1 MKIGFIG
8 LGNMATAIIGGL
20 LREDTALSSE
30 DGNVTVI
37 TAANIIGSAK
47 TEATRRA
54 KTEQFGIA
62 VTASNR
68 EVAEAADVLV
78 LAVKPQFFPEVIA
91 EIRDAVSEK
100 HPGYLHRRRS
110 HTRAHRGPFRP
121 RCYRHATHPL
131 HAEHPGPR
139 ERRVHRRRTGA
150 RRNGSRRSTLPT
162 ARESFGRAI
171 VIPER
176 LMDAASATAGS
187 SPAFVFMFIEALA
200 DGAVAAGMPRAQAY
214 EFAAAAVAGSAQL
227 VLETGR
233 HPGDLKDMVC
243 SPAGTTIEGV
253 RALEE
258 GAFRASV
265 MNAISACVEKAK
277 ALQPPVQAVQTAWN
291 CVAARN
297 SSAVQGSRP
306 LFLALL

>member
-1 MKIGFIG
+1 MKIGFVG

-20 LREDTALSSE
+20 LREGTTFSGE
-30 DGNVTVI
+30 DGDATVI

-47 TEATRRA
+47 TEATRQKRA
-54 KTEQFGIA
+54 EQFGIA

-91 EIRDAVSEK
+91 EIREVVNENTLVISIAAGLTLERIAALFNRDVTAMRLIRCMPNTPALVNAGCTAVV
-100 HPGYLHRRRS
+100 
-110 HTRAHRGPFRP
+110 
-121 RCYRHATHPL
+121 
-131 HAEHPGPR
+131 PGP
-139 ERRVHRRRTGA
+139 GA
-150 RRNGSRRSTLPT
+150 TEADEALCLRLM
-162 ARESFGRAI
+162 ESFGRAI

-176 LMDAASATAGS
+176 LRPPPAGS

-243 SPAGTTIEGV
+243 SPGGTTIEGV
-253 RALEE
+253 KALEE

-265 MNAISACVEKAK
+265 MNAIVACVEKAK
-277 ALQPPVQAVQTAWN
+277 AL
-291 CVAARN
+291 
-297 SSAVQGSRP
+297 
-306 LFLALL
+306 

>member
-1 MKIGFIG
+1 MKIGFVG

-20 LREDTALSSE
+20 LREGTTFSGE
-30 DGNVTVI
+30 DGDATVI

-47 TEATRRA
+47 TEATRQKRA
-54 KTEQFGIA
+54 EQFGIA

-91 EIRDAVSEK
+91 EIRDAVSENT
-100 HPGYLHRRRS
+100 LVIS
-110 HTRAHRGPFRP
+110 IAVV
-121 RCYRHATHPL
+121 
-131 HAEHPGPR
+131 PGP
-139 ERRVHRRRTGA
+139 GA
-150 RRNGSRRSTLPT
+150 TEADEALCLRLM
-162 ARESFGRAI
+162 ESFGRAI

-176 LMDAASATAGS
+176 LMDAASAAAGS

-243 SPAGTTIEGV
+243 SPGGTTIEGV
-253 RALEE
+253 KALEE

-265 MNAISACVEKAK
+265 MNAIVACVEKAK
-277 ALQPPVQAVQTAWN
+277 AL
-291 CVAARN
+291 
-297 SSAVQGSRP
+297 
-306 LFLALL
+306 

>member
-1 MKIGFIG
+1 MKIGFVG

-20 LREDTALSSE
+20 LREGTTLSSE
-30 DGNVTVI
+30 DDNATVI

-47 TEATRRA
+47 TEATRQKRA
-54 KTEQFGIA
+54 EQFGIA

-91 EIRDAVSEK
+91 EIRDAVSENTLVISIAA
-100 HPGYLHRRRS
+100 GLTLERIAGLFDRDVTAMRLI
-110 HTRAHRGPFRP
+110 
-121 RCYRHATHPL
+121 RCMPNTPALVNAGCT
-131 HAEHPGPR
+131 AVAPGP
-139 ERRVHRRRTGA
+139 GA
-150 RRNGSRRSTLPT
+150 TEADEALCLRLM
-162 ARESFGRAI
+162 ESFGRAI

-176 LMDAASATAGS
+176 LMDAASAVAGS

-200 DGAVAAGMPRAQAY
+200 DGAAQAY
-214 EFAAAAVAGSAQL
+214 EFAAAAVAGSTQL

-243 SPAGTTIEGV
+243 SPGGTTIEGV
-253 RALEE
+253 KALEE

-265 MNAISACVEKAK
+265 MNAIVACVEKAK
-277 ALQPPVQAVQTAWN
+277 AL
-291 CVAARN
+291 
-297 SSAVQGSRP
+297 
-306 LFLALL
+306 